1 MASSVFY
8 PSFKAKEVDVTV
20 LFMRADIGATGAPTI
35 DTAASKGIS
44 SIVRSAA
51 GDYTITLSEPYNT
64 LLGASVMSLEAGDT
78 EFNWSITAQDVSAA
92 TPTVQL
98 SNLPGGTPTDPDDGS
113 DLYVTLFLKN
123 SSV

>member
-1 MASSVFY
+1 MASSIFY

-20 LFMRADIGATGAPTI
+20 IFMRADIGATGAPTI
-35 DTAASKGIS
+35 DTVNSKGVA
-44 SIVRSAA
+44 SIARTAA
-51 GDYTITLSEPYNT
+51 GDYTITLDDKYNV

-78 EFNWSITAQDVSAA
+78 EFNWSITAQDVSSAK
-92 TPTVQL
+92 TVQL

>member
-8 PSFKAKEVDVTV
+8 PSFKSKEVDVTV

-35 DTAASKGIS
+35 DTDDSKGIA
-44 SIVRSAA
+44 SISRTAA
-51 GDYTITLSEPYNT
+51 GDYTITLSEAYNK

-78 EFNWSITAQDVSAA
+78 EHNWGITAQDVSSAK
-92 TPTVQL
+92 TVQI
-98 SNLPGGTPTDPDDGS
+98 SNVPGGTPTDPDDGS